1 MKRQSCPGM
10 IINPPPLSR
19 DSESKKENGRH
30 YHRRNDGHL
39 LHHHYPPNEDVSS
52 QRPYYPFWEKM
63 FQHFNQV
70 LHHQRFIGYCVWM
83 NQPITMQIISVF
95 DHLNL
100 DDSAKIYD
108 KEHTTDHMY
117 FTDHFPILYSILCC
131 WVTSRESEYLLD
143 LLQLGIIII
152 CLLLSLLKFWLCG
165 NAALSEALH

>member
-1 MKRQSCPGM
+1 MTRLTHLIFSFLPAVVWRLNLSILVSLCNMKRQSCPGM
-10 IINPPPLSR
+10 IINPPPPLSR

-30 YHRRNDGHL
+30 YHRKNDGHL
-39 LHHHYPPNEDVSS
+39 LHHQNPPNEDVSS

-100 DDSAKIYD
+100 DNSAKIYD
-108 KEHTTDHMY
+108 KEHIFQYYTVFY
-117 FTDHFPILYSILCC
+117 
-131 WVTSRESEYLLD
+131 VAESLHESLNVYLT
-143 LLQLGIIII
+143 
-152 CLLLSLLKFWLCG
+152 CFS
-165 NAALSEALH
+165 